1 MQEIISKDSL
11 KNLLRDCWSLQLKKV
26 IEWHQSEPELFLDEI
41 DDQSDLKDIVL
52 AQHLC
57 NFKLWHVED
66 KARRT
71 DVSPEVIAN
80 CKREI
85 DSLNQQRNDLI
96 EKMDAWLVQ
105 RIETILPKEAKT
117 RYNTETIGSA
127 LDRMSILSLKIY
139 HMQEQT
145 QRQDVDKEHIARCR
159 EKLVTLREQ
168 HEDLGQSILD
178 LIEEYALGLK
188 RPKVYFQF
196 KMYNDPKL
204 NPELY
209 SRSKG

>member
-1 MQEIISKDSL
+1 MFEDLKDLL
-11 KNLLRDCWSLQLKKV
+11 KKCLRLQLEKV
-26 IEWHQSEPELFLDEI
+26 HEWHQREP
-41 DDQSDLKDIVL
+41 DLKPAKLDAYEDLIDIVL

-71 DVSPEVIAN
+71 DVSAQVIAN

-85 DSLNQQRNDLI
+85 DSSNQKRNDLI

-105 RIETILPKEAKT
+105 RIEPFLPENAPAK
-117 RYNTETIGSA
+117 YNTETIGSA

-145 QRQDVDKEHIARCR
+145 QREDVDEEHIARCR
-159 EKLVTLREQ
+159 EKLATLWEQ
-168 HEDLGQSILD
+168 HKDLEQSILELLD
-178 LIEEYALGLK
+178 EYAQGKK

-196 KMYNDPKL
+196 KMYNDPGL
-204 NPELY
+204 NPEIY
-209 SRSKG
+209 GRKDEG

>member
-1 MQEIISKDSL
+1 MFENL
-11 KNLLRDCWSLQLKKV
+11 KGLLKECFRLQIEKV
-26 IEWHQSEPELFLDEI
+26 HEWHQREPELKPAKFDVHE
-41 DDQSDLKDIVL
+41 DLIDIVL

-71 DVSPEVIAN
+71 DVSAQVIAN

-85 DSLNQQRNDLI
+85 DSLNQKRNDLI

-105 RIETILPKEAKT
+105 RIEAFLPEEAQT

-145 QRQDVDKEHIARCR
+145 QREDVDEEHIARCR
-159 EKLVTLREQ
+159 EKLATLWEQ
-168 HEDLGQSILD
+168 HKDLVQSILD

-196 KMYNDPKL
+196 KMYNDPDL
-204 NPELY
+204 NPEIY
-209 SRSKG
+209 GRKDEKRSV